1 MSMMSLRARLGF
13 TRKGLPIVALLAL
26 GAGAL
31 LLTWAI
37 GSNTDMSEASEAA
50 RDTARSSRSFV
61 PTPEQWAGVTVAP
74 AQQRVFGSEQITQGR
89 IAVDEHRSTPIF
101 SPYAG
106 RVTRL
111 LVKPGD
117 TVERGQ
123 PLFMVEATGMVQAQN
138 DFMAALA
145 ATNEARSDVK
155 LTQTVDK
162 RLHDLSDVKAISLRE
177 RQQAQTDLTAVQN
190 DLGDAETALK
200 AARNRLRM
208 LGKIEAEIATF
219 EQTGRMSPDTPIA
232 APVGGTIVQR
242 TAGPGEHVGTESADP
257 VFVIGDP
264 SRVWLVTQLRETDA
278 SEVRVGQ
285 ALRFTVRAVPD
296 RVFQANISYVATA
309 LDPATRRLLVR
320 ATVRNFEGLLK
331 PDMLASV
338 TILPDEGDN
347 GVAIPRDAIIY
358 GGSTARVWVAR
369 DDKSVETRRIKTGLR
384 NGNMV
389 QIVDGLRAGE
399 KVITK
404 GSLFI
409 DRIAAGS

>member
-1 MSMMSLRARLGF
+1 MRLGDFASISERLARAAQACLRRPGRRIF
-13 TRKGLPIVALLAL
+13 TALPFFVLLAL

-50 RDTARSSRSFV
+50 RSSRSFV
-61 PTPEQWAGVTVAP
+61 RAPEQWAGVTVAP
-74 AQQRVFGSEQITQGR
+74 PQQRVFGSEQITQGR

-219 EQTGRMSPDTPIA
+219 EQTGRMSP
-232 APVGGTIVQR
+232 
-242 TAGPGEHVGTESADP
+242 
-257 VFVIGDP
+257 
-264 SRVWLVTQLRETDA
+264 
-278 SEVRVGQ
+278 
-285 ALRFTVRAVPD
+285 
-296 RVFQANISYVATA
+296 
-309 LDPATRRLLVR
+309 
-320 ATVRNFEGLLK
+320 
-331 PDMLASV
+331 
-338 TILPDEGDN
+338 
-347 GVAIPRDAIIY
+347 
-358 GGSTARVWVAR
+358 
-369 DDKSVETRRIKTGLR
+369 
-384 NGNMV
+384 
-389 QIVDGLRAGE
+389 
-399 KVITK
+399 
-404 GSLFI
+404 
-409 DRIAAGS
+409 